1 MKTVK
6 MLRKGF
12 KVRDNVVSCTIIT
25 TFPELGTGKSKR
37 IATTYLHMGRLE
49 NVMYPVKVLDY
60 DKKLIVVTATA
71 KCSKNDTFNLNYGK
85 MLASM
90 KAEQKLAKMHK
101 RVVAC
106 IKNCMADTIS
116 RLDSIQMAA
125 KDTNHN
131 LTATLENILRP
142 EYVADFIEKDKIR
155 EEKLTKEE
163 STKEKP
169 TK

>member
-37 IATTYLHMGRLE
+37 IATTFLHTRRLE

-60 DKKLIVVTATA
+60 DKKLIVITATA

-101 RVVAC
+101 RVIDC
-106 IKNCMADTIS
+106 IKDCMADTIS

-142 EYVADFIEKDKIR
+142 EYVADFIAKDAIRTEKEAEEKDH
-155 EEKLTKEE
+155 EEENN
-163 STKEKP
+163 
-169 TK
+169 

>member
-49 NVMYPVKVLDY
+49 NVMYPVEVLDY

-101 RVVAC
+101 RVIAC
-106 IKNCMADTIS
+106 IKDCIANTIS
-116 RLDSIQMAA
+116 KLDSIQMAA
-125 KDTNHN
+125 KDTDHD

-142 EYVADFIEKDKIR
+142 EYVADFIAKDAIRTEKEA
-155 EEKLTKEE
+155 EEKNYKEE
-163 STKEKP
+163 NN
-169 TK
+169 

>member
-12 KVRDNVVSCTIIT
+12 KVRNNVVSCTIIT
-25 TFPELGTGKSKR
+25 TFPESEIR
-37 IATTYLHMGRLE
+37 ESNRMATTYLHIGRLE
-49 NVMYPVKVLDY
+49 NIMYPVRMLDY
-60 DKKLIVVTATA
+60 EKKLIVVTATA

-101 RVVAC
+101 RVTAC
-106 IKNCMADTIS
+106 IKDCMADTIS
-116 RLDSIQMAA
+116 RIDSIQMAA

-131 LTATLENILRP
+131 LTATLENILKP
-142 EYVADFIEKDKIR
+142 EYVADFIAKDAIRTKKEAEEKDH
-155 EEKLTKEE
+155 EEENN
-163 STKEKP
+163 
-169 TK
+169 